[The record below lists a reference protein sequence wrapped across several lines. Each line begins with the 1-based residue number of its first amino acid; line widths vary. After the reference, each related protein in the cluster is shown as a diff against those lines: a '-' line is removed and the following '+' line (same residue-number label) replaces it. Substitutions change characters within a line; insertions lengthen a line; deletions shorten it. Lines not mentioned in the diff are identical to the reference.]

1 MMTEQDRSKVF
12 WLLKKYSSY
21 TAWKALGDAYFA
33 FSDAY
38 YTAHKMRI
46 VRDIHAPD
54 RKEMDEWMAGHLKEV
69 LDGRICFEQGLPRL
83 KQGDRSVWR
92 RNSRGALAVG
102 GNKIYFIGQIMN
114 EREFVLDWMKNKSDV
129 QLALSVLDE
138 KNKGLGSVTERL
150 PERGRATWGEKSVFD
165 PFYGPFNFPLQL
177 PEVPHPTNIVVA
189 TGEEVPFDGIYE
201 PEWGPLPNVP
211 NPGLLDKIKTLLGNK
226 PSLMD
231 DVDDDGLATVRHRD
245 IGCMNYLLS
254 CTQAP
259 LYQDGELDPAIPVHW
274 RLIWK
279 DTRYLDGVI
288 PDDEAEYL
296 APVVADLATRLR
308 CKAGQ
313 PCPREGWWFTP
324 AGGDRQ
330 HFMLGQV
337 MPEIESDYGQTIWQ
351 WDQQQT

>member
-21 TAWKALGDAYFA
+21 TAWKALGDAYFT

-38 YTAHKMRI
+38 YTAHKLRT

-69 LDGRICFEQGLPRL
+69 LDGRIGFEQGLPRL

-92 RNSRGALAVG
+92 QNSRGVLARVFEP
-102 GNKIYFIGQIMN
+102 IYFINRILDPQ
-114 EREFVLDWMKNKSDV
+114 EYVLDWMKNKDE
-129 QLALSVLDE
+129 VLKAQSAMNKSTSRLGAPME
-138 KNKGLGSVTERL
+138 GAVAAMGVKNMFQ
-150 PERGRATWGEKSVFD
+150 AFFA
-165 PFYGPFNFPLQL
+165 PFKFPPKL
-177 PEVPHPTNIVVA
+177 PEVPHPTNIVIA

-201 PEWGPLPNVP
+201 PEWGPLPDVP
-211 NPGLLDKIKTLLGNK
+211 NPGLLAKIKMLLGTK
-226 PSLMD
+226 PSLMG
-231 DVDDDGLATVRHRD
+231 DVADEGLATVRHRD

-259 LYQDGELDPAIPVHW
+259 LYQDGELDPAIPVYW

-288 PDDEAEYL
+288 PAEEAEYL
-296 APVVADLATRLR
+296 VPVIDEVAARLR
-308 CKAGQ
+308 CEGGQ
-313 PCPREGWWFTP
+313 PCPREGYWFTP
-324 AGGDRQ
+324 ASTEGRR
-330 HFMLGQV
+330 HFKQGEV
-337 MPEIESDYGQTIWQ
+337 MPDMKSGYGQTIWQ
-351 WDQQQT
+351 WDEQQV

>member
-21 TAWKALGDAYFA
+21 TAWKALGDAYFV

-38 YTAHKMRI
+38 MEAIRLFDHTNADPRDEHALSGEAKRI
-46 VRDIHAPD
+46 
-54 RKEMDEWMAGHLKEV
+54 LT
-69 LDGRICFEQGLPRL
+69 GRIGFEQGLPRL
-83 KQGDRSVWR
+83 KQGDRSVWHQ
-92 RNSRGALAVG
+92 NSRGVLARACKSIV
-102 GNKIYFIGQIMN
+102 FIGQILN
-114 EREFVLDWMKNKSDV
+114 ETEYVLDWMKNKT
-129 QLALSVLDE
+129 AVLDAA
-138 KNKGLGSVTERL
+138 KDLDAKYDRLAAVNDRPANRAAALGQKSAF
-150 PERGRATWGEKSVFD
+150 GRVD
-165 PFYGPFNFPLQL
+165 LIFNFPPQL

-201 PEWGPLPNVP
+201 PEWGTLPDAP
-211 NPGLLDKIKTLLGNK
+211 NLGLLAKIKALLGNK

-231 DVDDDGLATVRHRD
+231 DVSADGLATVRHRD

-288 PDDEAEYL
+288 PDEEAEYL
-296 APVVADLATRLR
+296 APAVMDPATRLR
-308 CKAGQ
+308 CEAGQ
-313 PCPREGWWFTP
+313 PCPAEGEWSTP
-324 AGGDRQ
+324 SAQGSC
-330 HFMLGQV
+330 HFKQGEV
-337 MPEIESDYGQTIWQ
+337 MPDVKSDYGQTIWYCEQ
-351 WDQQQT
+351 PAS